1 MDIGVSAAVPAGVDG
16 DLTCDACCGAL
27 NPRGCTSLKIAL
39 YVGALLGVA
48 LLTALAV
55 RVDIAAM
62 FHTLLWAGWPLLWLI
77 PYRILF
83 FLLYALGWVSLL
95 RPYDPTGKAGL
106 GYLFWVS
113 TVRDAID
120 RLLPVASIG
129 GGVAAVRL
137 LRWRGLALAQIG
149 ASVIVE
155 ILLTLAALY
164 VFFVVGGLLLLERG
178 VGVPEHRAVLLACLA
193 SLPIPVVT
201 ALLLRHGSVFARL
214 HSFLLGLVGASPLT
228 EGGASL
234 DREVSSSLRRSRS
247 LLFAGSLQFVALVSG
262 SLEIWFALRLFG
274 HPVDWQTA
282 LILESMNQAIRH
294 VAFVVPAGLG
304 VQEAG
309 LMLFGRTLGLDAEL
323 ALAVSMAKRLR
334 EVAWGVMSLLSW
346 QWAEGHRIHRQLRDR
361 S

>member
-1 MDIGVSAAVPAGVDG
+1 V
-16 DLTCDACCGAL
+16 
-27 NPRGCTSLKIAL
+27 KIAL

-55 RVDIAAM
+55 RVDLAAM
-62 FHTLLWAGWPLLWLI
+62 FHALLWAGWPLLWLI
-77 PYRILF
+77 PYRTLF
-83 FLLYALGWVSLL
+83 FLLYTLGWASLL

-120 RLLPVASIG
+120 RLLPVASVG

-137 LRWRGLALAQIG
+137 VRWRGLAAAPIG

-155 ILLTLAALY
+155 ILLTLVALY
-164 VFFVVGGLLLLERG
+164 LFFVLGGLLLLERG
-178 VGVPEHRAVLLACLA
+178 LAGREHRALVLALLAA
-193 SLPIPVVT
+193 LPVPVLT

-228 EGGASL
+228 EGAASL
-234 DREVSSSLRRSRS
+234 DREVSSSLRRGRS

-262 SLEIWFALRLFG
+262 SFEVWFALRLFG
-274 HPVDWQTA
+274 HPMDWRAA
-282 LILESMNQAIRH
+282 LILESMTQAIRH
-294 VAFVVPAGLG
+294 LAFVVPAALG

-309 LMLFGRTLGLDAEL
+309 LMLVGGTLGLGAEL

-334 EVAWGVMSLLSW
+334 EVIWGVLSLLSW
-346 QWAEGHRIHRQLRDR
+346 QWMEGRRIHRQLRDR
-361 S
+361 G

>member
-1 MDIGVSAAVPAGVDG
+1 V
-16 DLTCDACCGAL
+16 
-27 NPRGCTSLKIAL
+27 KIAL

-55 RVDIAAM
+55 RVDLAAM
-62 FHTLLWAGWPLLWLI
+62 FHALLWAGWPLLWLI
-77 PYRILF
+77 PYRTLF
-83 FLLYALGWVSLL
+83 FLLYTLGWASLL

-120 RLLPVASIG
+120 RLLPVASVG

-137 LRWRGLALAQIG
+137 VRWRGLAAAPIG

-155 ILLTLAALY
+155 ILLTLVALY
-164 VFFVVGGLLLLERG
+164 LFFVLGGLLLLERG
-178 VGVPEHRAVLLACLA
+178 LAGREHRALVLALLAA
-193 SLPIPVVT
+193 LPVPVLT

-214 HSFLLGLVGASPLT
+214 HSLLLGLVGASPLT
-228 EGGASL
+228 EGAASL
-234 DREVSSSLRRSRS
+234 DREVSSSLRRGRS

-262 SLEIWFALRLFG
+262 SFEVWFALRLFG
-274 HPVDWQTA
+274 HPMDWRAA
-282 LILESMNQAIRH
+282 LILESMTQAIRH
-294 VAFVVPAGLG
+294 LAFVVPAALG

-309 LMLFGRTLGLDAEL
+309 LMLVGGTLGLGAEL

-334 EVAWGVMSLLSW
+334 EVIWGVLSLLSW
-346 QWAEGHRIHRQLRDR
+346 QWMEGRRIHRQLRDR
-361 S
+361 G